1 MAKTKETQLTARQR
15 RAANSKFNIDPN
27 ARKGEFEIEA
37 LFFDKDVPDMVTFPN
52 LAAALSHF
60 QKLSVNTNLSGVKL
74 VEYKRNRETNDVT
87 RSVLHQLTKTN
98 QTFANS
104 KVDILYRRPN
114 VKGVF
119 NMTAIKKSPAL
130 LKDYMD
136 NKLEVARYMSVGGE
150 PWWETPR

>member
-1 MAKTKETQLTARQR
+1 MAKETQLTARQR
-15 RAANSKFNIDPN
+15 RAANSKFKNLDPN

-37 LFFDKDVPDMVTFPN
+37 LFFGNDSPDKVNFPN

-74 VEYKRNRETNDVT
+74 VEYKRNRETNDVV
-87 RSVLHQLTKTN
+87 RDVLHQLTKTN

-104 KVDILYRRPN
+104 KVEIFYRRPN

-130 LKDYMD
+130 LRDYMD

-150 PWWETPR
+150 PWWETLR